1 MAYTDT
7 IRSLPYAPRTTNA
20 SGFVPPMIRA
30 MGHILYVTGCLADES
45 ITKTDEQVLGELLAA
60 LEHWD
65 ARSETN
71 AVSTAT
77 LARAT
82 TIHEALTLAIE
93 EYGSWEERN
102 RLQNVRNLANRII
115 AYTCD
120 LDRELLGLTGSDPGS
135 SL

>member
-1 MAYTDT
+1 MAYADT
-7 IRSLPYAPRTTNA
+7 IRSLPYAPRTPNA

-30 MGHILYVTGCLADES
+30 MGHILYLTGCLADEN
-45 ITKTDEQVLGELLAA
+45 ITVTDDQALNELRAA

-82 TIHEALTLAIE
+82 TIQEALTLAIE